1 MKSRSDSDLI
11 AEYWQV
17 ICYVDGERRGPI
29 CDTNKPS
36 RFWSIPSAAD
46 GKTAILWT
54 TQFGSRGA
62 ARFRARALRQE
73 SPKTITYKVVHIRR
87 YRAAKP

>member
-1 MKSRSDSDLI
+1 MSSRSEMHLI
-11 AEYWQV
+11 SEYWQV
-17 ICYVDGERRGPI
+17 IYYVNGERRGPI
-29 CDTNKPS
+29 GD
-36 RFWSIPSAAD
+36 
-46 GKTAILWT
+46 KTAIMPT

-62 ARFRARALRQE
+62 AVFRARELRKE

>member
-1 MKSRSDSDLI
+1 MNSRSKMHLI
-11 AEYWQV
+11 SEYWQV
-17 ICYVDGERRGPI
+17 IYYVNGERRGPI
-29 CDTNKPS
+29 GD
-36 RFWSIPSAAD
+36 
-46 GKTAILWT
+46 KTAIMPT

-62 ARFRARALRQE
+62 ARFRARELRKE

>member
-1 MKSRSDSDLI
+1 MNSRSKMHLI
-11 AEYWQV
+11 SEYWQV
-17 ICYVDGERRGPI
+17 IYYVNGERRGPI
-29 CDTNKPS
+29 GD
-36 RFWSIPSAAD
+36 
-46 GKTAILWT
+46 KTAITPT

-62 ARFRARALRQE
+62 ALFRARALRQE